1 MLVWFFGGGLQY
13 GYPAEMEFDGER
25 LARRGIVVVSVN
37 YRIGVLGYMAHPQL
51 TREQPEAPA
60 NFGSLDQQAG
70 LRWVKRN
77 IAGFGGDPDNV
88 TIAGQS
94 AGGGSVLSQISCK
107 QNTGLFHRAVVM
119 SAMIR
124 DPYGVREV
132 GRPEPLAEAEQNG
145 VAFLRFIGAGSLEE
159 ARAMDAVFIRDRYAE
174 YMRQCRPMFTVL
186 DGRFC
191 TGDPLAQY
199 LSGDCVNVPM
209 LAGNT
214 ADEFPNGLPAGDE
227 ASLADAAGAC
237 FGADAGRYLG
247 FEESHVRGEAGF
259 GTVNGIGLTIRG
271 VFERK
276 ARQGGKNYYYCFDA
290 DIPGWDHPGTFHSV
304 DLWFF
309 FETLAKCWR
318 PFVGRHYD
326 LSRQMCNYWANF
338 IRCGDPNGAD
348 ADGTPMPEWGPYTSE
363 SPCVMTFT
371 GEGPVSAVVP
381 PSPFERFLIDRVVD
395 RI

>member
-1 MLVWFFGGGLQY
+1 M
-13 GYPAEMEFDGER
+13 
-25 LARRGIVVVSVN
+25 
-37 YRIGVLGYMAHPQL
+37 
-51 TREQPEAPA
+51 
-60 NFGSLDQQAG
+60 
-70 LRWVKRN
+70 
-77 IAGFGGDPDNV
+77 
-88 TIAGQS
+88 
-94 AGGGSVLSQISCK
+94 LSQISCK

-174 YMRQCRPMFTVL
+174 YMRQYRPMFTVL

-191 TGDPLAQY
+191 IGDPLAQY
-199 LSGDCVNVPM
+199 LSGDCVDVPM

-259 GTVNGIGLTIRG
+259 GTVNGIGLTVRG

-290 DIPGWDHPGTFHSV
+290 DIPGWAHPGTFHSV